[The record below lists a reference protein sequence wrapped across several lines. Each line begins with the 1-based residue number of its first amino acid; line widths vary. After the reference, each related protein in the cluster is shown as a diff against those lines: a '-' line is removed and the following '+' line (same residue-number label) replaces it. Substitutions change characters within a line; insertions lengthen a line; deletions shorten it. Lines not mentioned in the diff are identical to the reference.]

1 VLKESLTEV
10 GWKAVKEGMDA
21 VGVVVEDRDVQAG
34 SVVPLRRDRGVG
46 TLVEKEG
53 NDRGMT

>member
-1 VLKESLTEV
+1 
-10 GWKAVKEGMDA
+10 MDA

-34 SVVPLRRDRGVG
+34 SVVPLRHDRGVG
-46 TLVEKEG
+46 TLAEKEG